1 MGTAKFQLIAV
12 CLVTAVL
19 LFYRLGE
26 THLSHWDEAWYAD
39 VSRTMLQTGD
49 YFTPI
54 WNGHPFFDKP
64 PLFYWVTAVSM
75 RAFGINEWSIRAVS
89 AMSGV
94 GVVCITYLLALRLFG
109 SRVAIISGV
118 VLVSTIAFLYRSRT
132 GNLDTFLTFWLTLG
146 MYALYVKKTRLLLLS
161 ILAAFLT
168 KWFIAFIFP
177 VLLIPWSR
185 SHVKTIGVALLF
197 SVAWIALS
205 TRIFGQ
211 PFFDGFWFNQYGKV
225 APGAFSFDYVWYL
238 KSGLKVWFILLIPA
252 LYLAR
257 KLPISIYIFLIIFG
271 LSFSANKSDWFLM
284 PLYPLIAILIGF
296 ILGKLE
302 KLGMIISLVIAI
314 FHITYYQSL
323 YITADSVRDDAAV
336 AIAAKERTTPNDRL
350 YVTNYLIPTIRFYSE
365 RQTFAIYGNR
375 RDPLSPWILP
385 ESDWQGI
392 KEQTPLYII
401 TNYGELEQL
410 KKNVQPYDLEIIYTW
425 RDKILVAKD

>member
-1 MGTAKFQLIAV
+1 M
-12 CLVTAVL
+12 L

>member
-1 MGTAKFQLIAV
+1 
-12 CLVTAVL
+12 VL